1 MIKDLS
7 RRIDRLC
14 KGSDAE
20 LHHVLQL
27 IDAGKYYDEL
37 TDEEKAAYC
46 RYRGF
51 DAGFEALNAAYAAC
65 MGIDPAEV
73 RTKLERNPTPEEQAA
88 MREELDALVQAEV
101 ERFNSPEEVAKREAE
116 YEELQRIGRLRAQDF
131 YAGRDMDKCHP
142 LPWQ

>member
-1 MIKDLS
+1 MKELAK
-7 RRIDRLC
+7 RIDRIC
-14 KGSDAE
+14 NGSNAE
-20 LHHVLQL
+20 LHHVLKL

-37 TDEEKAAYC
+37 TEEEQAAYN

-51 DAGFEALNAAYAAC
+51 NAGFEALNAAYAAC

-73 RTKLERNPTPEEQAA
+73 RTKLERNPTPEEQLA
-88 MREELDALVQAEV
+88 MREDLDRYMREAEDLY
-101 ERFNSPEEVAKREAE
+101 NSPEEVAKRKAG
-116 YEELQRIGRLRAQDF
+116 YAELQRIGELRRMDF